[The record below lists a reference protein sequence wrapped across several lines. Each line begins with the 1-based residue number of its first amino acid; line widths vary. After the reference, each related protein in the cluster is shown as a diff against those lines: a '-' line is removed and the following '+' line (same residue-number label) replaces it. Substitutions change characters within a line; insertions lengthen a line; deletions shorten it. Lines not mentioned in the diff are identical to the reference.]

1 MDGNKMDKK
10 SERGPSLRNLH
21 RKKVDA
27 EAELHCAEGG
37 EGFRQK
43 EENLFVFDY
52 TTESAN
58 SRESTRVYQERKSI
72 IQN

>member
-1 MDGNKMDKK
+1 MDKK
-10 SERGPSLRNLH
+10 SECGPSLRNLS

-27 EAELHCAEGG
+27 EAEGG